1 MNRENTDIKY
11 ELISYDGF
19 IGSKEFDFDKAIT
32 ESIKRAEK
40 SVEAMKVARKS
51 MLKYNSSFAEG
62 V

>member
-11 ELISYDGF
+11 ELIPYDGF

-32 ESIKRAEK
+32 EYIKRAEK